1 MDRTGYSVFARR
13 LRMLR
18 KRAGL
23 RQEAVAARL
32 QIHRTTYTKYETDK
46 TTPDQDGL
54 RRLAELFDVSVDYLI
69 GREDEPADR
78 PEQAVLRT
86 GETQLQLS
94 EQELQLLEIF
104 RRMSEEQREQLLR
117 QACTQRC
124 L

>member
-1 MDRTGYSVFARR
+1 
-13 LRMLR
+13 MLR

-23 RQEAVAARL
+23 RQEAVAPRL

-94 EQELQLLEIF
+94 EQELQLLEAF

-124 L
+124 P